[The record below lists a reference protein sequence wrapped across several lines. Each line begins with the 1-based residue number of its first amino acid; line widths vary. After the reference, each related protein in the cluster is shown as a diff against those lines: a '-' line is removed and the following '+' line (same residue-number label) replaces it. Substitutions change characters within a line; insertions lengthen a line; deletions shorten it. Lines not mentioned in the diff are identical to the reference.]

1 MAMPAPRQVP
11 VAPAPAGYPAPSYPP
26 AYPVPAVAAPR
37 ASQPRVQAAS
47 PSAPMSA
54 PRPMPVAPS
63 MDPFAPQPARPSA
76 PMARRSVPPAPAPAP
91 PVRQEIPSSVV
102 GPDLVVRK
110 GAGMPAPRAAEPDD
124 SAVATS
130 EAQVQPTV
138 QGAMPVVVRKVP
150 RPLEEEHDLPQTEA
164 WTPKRDVEPPPKA
177 RPAGGPQ
184 TPPLFDDSYKLF
196 RADELDQ
203 PQPPQLPQ
211 AQPPQQPAPP
221 DRSMDLIWW
230 SLAIAGALV
239 LVALLITFR

>member
-1 MAMPAPRQVP
+1 MPVT
-11 VAPAPAGYPAPSYPP
+11 
-26 AYPVPAVAAPR
+26 
-37 ASQPRVQAAS
+37 QPRSVPQ
-47 PSAPMSA
+47 PTPF
-54 PRPMPVAPS
+54 PQQPMPVAQPRPPPQPRAASPS
-63 MDPFAPQPARPSA
+63 MDPFAPQAARRPSM
-76 PMARRSVPPAPAPAP
+76 PGPAPAPTPAP
-91 PVRQEIPSSVV
+91 TPPPRLEIPSSVV

-110 GAGMPAPRAAEPDD
+110 GAGVPAPRAAEPDD

-130 EAQVQPTV
+130 EAQVQPGA

-150 RPLEEEHDLPQTEA
+150 RPMEDEHDLPPTEA
-164 WTPKRDVEPPPKA
+164 WTPRREPEGPPK
-177 RPAGGPQ
+177 RGPGGPQ

-211 AQPPQQPAPP
+211 PQQPLQPAPP

-230 SLAIAGALV
+230 SLAIAGLLV